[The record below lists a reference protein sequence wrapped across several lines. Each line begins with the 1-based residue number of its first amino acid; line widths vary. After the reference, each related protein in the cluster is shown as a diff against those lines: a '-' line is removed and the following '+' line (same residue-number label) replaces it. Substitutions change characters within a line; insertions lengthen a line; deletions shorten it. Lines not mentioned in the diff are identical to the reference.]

1 MSQACFASVQL
12 ARFEHLTPN
21 AGLTDAAAAPALCLL
36 SGWDA
41 RAAGTDPARAEGWVF
56 LLLGYHAR
64 EEDAAR
70 ALAARARLLPWWDGA
85 VETWGAVLAP
95 FRTFGEANHL
105 APAAPGALYPELHP
119 APPADQPMVAVTS
132 VGWVQGPGFDLARV
146 QRFGAGV
153 AAVRAG
159 MTNTPGLCSQQ
170 SFFFP
175 GVFTHDPVTVTT
187 WESFE
192 AMRQFAYGP
201 GSHRHK
207 LDQHRATPDADRTS
221 FTRYA
226 VRAEQGT
233 WYGRRL
239 TAPA

>member
-1 MSQACFASVQL
+1 MPVARFTSVQL
-12 ARFEHLTPN
+12 ARFVDLTPHGGI
-21 AGLTDAAAAPALCLL
+21 ADASASPAHALRC
-36 SGWDA
+36 GCDA
-41 RAAGTDPARAEGWVF
+41 RAAGTDPARLEGWVF
-56 LLLGYHAR
+56 LLLGYHER

-70 ALAARARLLPWWDGA
+70 ALATRSRLVPWWDGA
-85 VETWGAVLAP
+85 EETWGAVLAP

-105 APAAPGALYPELHP
+105 STAAPGPLFAELHP
-119 APPADQPMVAVTS
+119 APPTDQPMVAVTS
-132 VGWVQGPGFDLARV
+132 SGWVQGAGFDLARV

-170 SFFFP
+170 TFFFP

-187 WESFE
+187 WQSFD

-207 LDQHRATPDADRTS
+207 LDQHRASPDADRTS

-226 VRAEQGT
+226 VRAEQGS

-239 TAPA
+239 TGAG